1 MTCNSGSPIQY
12 VSNNPTYKV
21 VNGITYFK
29 LRSEFEG
36 DYTKNCGLLGE
47 EIDANFYFLR
57 GYDIECVYLD
67 EERNLVI
74 QRVDKDYAPIK
85 VNLNEEFKKTTFY
98 FDKVTGTL
106 VVTYPDGTEELLRGF
121 LVQGKDIKIATD
133 STLDGNGS
141 IFKPLGIAD
150 VETTGTYAPASEFYD
165 ITMNIG
171 HLPNPETVGKGYR
184 VVSKETIDN
193 FGCLYTYD
201 AVRKISEKLEET
213 GSEWRVPTKDD
224 WDDLLNSLECP
235 EDRNHSSSTCTW
247 LGRVAGAGMKSEKP
261 DELWRPY
268 APSETSDTTV
278 GRDVYG
284 LSVYPLGITP
294 DRNEI
299 LGETCEGSENYDA
312 EGFGKITGFWTN
324 TQNAEG
330 NTYVK
335 LFGYNHADV
344 DQDTYGKGARMSLR
358 LVKDYHYDN
367 CNEVETILGQPY
379 PTVLVHGYYE
389 DCQYSKIWTK
399 INFYSSAYDGIRSKE
414 WSAVTAEDRGIK
426 TVYYI
431 NESDGYEWHKKPMGE
446 GDSVVILDYVKE
458 DGSSIRYHEWR
469 VVEGELV
476 DTLDSF
482 YSEFEEKFKELHE
495 KIEAETDRAIE
506 AESSLNDAIHEERE
520 RAISVET
527 AINDE
532 LQEEIERSIA
542 ADTELND
549 KIEAEKKR
557 AIEAETAINN
567 DLQAEK
573 DRSLAADTELNDK
586 IEAEKKRAIEA
597 ESSLNAAIHEEK
609 ERAISVETAI
619 NNDLQAEKDRSLAA
633 DTELNDKIEAEI
645 ARAEAAEN
653 MLSGAI
659 DTEREERIANDIVP
673 GDYILSGDSD
683 SRTVIPTSGADV
695 QDVTLSVSEDFFNF
709 GTF

>member
-1 MTCNSGSPIQY
+1 MLKTFFFQYLVNSIHYPKRQINHTSCFRI
-12 VSNNPTYKV
+12 NLPTS
-21 VNGITYFK
+21 F
-29 LRSEFEG
+29 L
-36 DYTKNCGLLGE
+36 DYTTHRIVPRFHITL
-47 EIDANFYFLR
+47 FFLSA
-57 GYDIECVYLD
+57 E
-67 EERNLVI
+67 
-74 QRVDKDYAPIK
+74 QRFVK
-85 VNLNEEFKKTTFY
+85 
-98 FDKVTGTL
+98 L
-106 VVTYPDGTEELLRGF
+106 VVVD
-121 LVQGKDIKIATD
+121 
-133 STLDGNGS
+133 
-141 IFKPLGIAD
+141 
-150 VETTGTYAPASEFYD
+150 
-165 ITMNIG
+165 
-171 HLPNPETVGKGYR
+171 
-184 VVSKETIDN
+184 
-193 FGCLYTYD
+193 
-201 AVRKISEKLEET
+201 
-213 GSEWRVPTKDD
+213 
-224 WDDLLNSLECP
+224 
-235 EDRNHSSSTCTW
+235 
-247 LGRVAGAGMKSEKP
+247 
-261 DELWRPY
+261 
-268 APSETSDTTV
+268 
-278 GRDVYG
+278 
-284 LSVYPLGITP
+284 
-294 DRNEI
+294 
-299 LGETCEGSENYDA
+299 DA

-367 CNEVETILGQPY
+367 CNEVESILGQPY

-506 AESSLNDAIHEERE
+506 AESSLNAAIQEEKE

-532 LQEEIERSIA
+532 LQEEIKRSIGADTELNDKIEEEKKRAIETETAINDKLQEEIERSIG

-557 AIEAETAINN
+557 AIEV
-567 DLQAEK
+567 
-573 DRSLAADTELNDK
+573 
-586 IEAEKKRAIEA
+586 

-609 ERAISVETAI
+609 ERAISAETAI
-619 NNDLQAEKDRSLAA
+619 NNDLQAEKDRSVAV